1 MPQTYGAEIECY
13 GLTPREIEQAI
24 NSVNGATYGAP
35 HADNYARMRASPPKR
50 PLWVTDQ
57 ADPNYQGH
65 RIFGYGESKK
75 LKLRCKED
83 NDHHIWVAASD
94 SSITNNAGRGISHEI
109 ISPILYG
116 RQGLNQLKR
125 IMKALSN
132 AGAQVNKTCG
142 FHITLGVRSSSARA
156 RRMGAANLAQRI
168 GRIVDAYDW
177 FYEGAFCRLVSASRR
192 RGAPSATYYGGAGVD
207 YSRYV
212 PNTFGTG
219 KKSHYQKM
227 LRYGVGRGAVN
238 LQKVNEEASLIEFR
252 QHNGSLNGD
261 KIINFA
267 LLLNKLCSWA
277 INDEHP
283 NHGVD
288 IRQYAPNLNGL
299 LTMVNAGSDM
309 RTALEARERQV
320 GNRGY
325 QPSVMTKWA
334 IHNAFMEGNDTAGMN
349 ESVLALSTLGGE
361 F

>member
-24 NSVNGATYGAP
+24 NSVNGAAYGAP
-35 HADNYARMRASPPKR
+35 HIDNYRRMRNGLR
-50 PLWVTDQ
+50 PLWVTDLTS
-57 ADPNYQGH
+57 DNYDGS

-75 LKLRCKED
+75 LKTRCKED
-83 NDHHIWVAASD
+83 NDHHVWIAAQD
-94 SSITNNAGRGISHEI
+94 SSIANHAGRGIGHEI
-109 ISPILYG
+109 VSPILYG

-125 IMKALSN
+125 IMKALKR
-132 AGAQVNKTCG
+132 AGAQVNKSCG
-142 FHITLGVRSSSARA
+142 FHITVGVKSSSARA

-192 RGAPSATYYGGAGVD
+192 RGAPSATYYGGAGIH
-207 YSRYV
+207 YTGRV

-219 KKSHYQKM
+219 KKSHYQQM

-238 LQKVNEEASLIEFR
+238 LQKVNEAASLIEFR

-267 LLLNKLCSWA
+267 LLLNKLVSWA

-283 NHGVD
+283 NHGLD
-288 IRQYAPNLNGL
+288 IRQFPPSLNGL

-325 QPSVMTKWA
+325 QPNNMTKWT
-334 IHNAFMEGNDTAGMN
+334 IHSAFMDGNDTAGMN